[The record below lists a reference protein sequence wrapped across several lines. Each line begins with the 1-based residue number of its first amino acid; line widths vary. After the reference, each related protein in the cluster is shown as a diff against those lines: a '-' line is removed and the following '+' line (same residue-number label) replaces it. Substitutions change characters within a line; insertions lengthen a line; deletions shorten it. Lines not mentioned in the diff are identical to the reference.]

1 MFVSRFQKY
10 LVILYQSG
18 ETQIWIWI
26 NVLGAFHLGLAPIIT
41 TVIRL
46 FVKYYLEKKIV
57 KTKKVRNFI
66 HLIYSAARYHQQDKD
81 SWEWKNALPIPE
93 IESDV
98 RDFIIWMSTAYQN
111 IVKYCNGKMRRC
123 RIKIDHFYKEGFREF
138 GENSA

>member
-1 MFVSRFQKY
+1 MS
-10 LVILYQSG
+10 
-18 ETQIWIWI
+18 
-26 NVLGAFHLGLAPIIT
+26 
-41 TVIRL
+41 IRL
-46 FVKYYLEKKIV
+46 FVKHYLEKKII

-123 RIKIDHFYKEGFREF
+123 RIKIDHFHKEGFREF
-138 GENSA
+138 CENSA